1 MIRSSKS
8 AGIIM
13 QSPLWWRDIC
23 GLAFWVALSLGV
35 STIGGAITRTSV
47 SEWYQG
53 LTKPSFTPPDWTFTA
68 VWISLFLLMGVS
80 AWLVWRRTGFAH
92 GAVPLACFAAQLVLN
107 LAWSILFFGVR
118 SVGWAL
124 IEIVVLWIVVLMT
137 AIAFYRVS
145 RPAGLLLVPYLLWLF
160 FAIAL
165 NASIWRLNTT

>member
-1 MIRSSKS
+1 
-8 AGIIM
+8 M

-35 STIGGAITRTSV
+35 STIGGAITRASV

-53 LTKPSFTPPDWTFTA
+53 LTKPSFTPPDWTFTP

-92 GAVPLACFAAQLVLN
+92 GAVPLACFAVQLALN

-137 AIAFYRVS
+137 AITFYRVS
-145 RPAGLLLVPYLLWLF
+145 RPAGLLLVLYLLWLF

-165 NASIWRLNTT
+165 NVSIWRLNMT

>member
-1 MIRSSKS
+1 
-8 AGIIM
+8 M
-13 QSPLWWRDIC
+13 QSPLWWRAIW

-53 LTKPSFTPPDWTFTA
+53 LAKPSFTPPDWTFTA

-92 GAVPLACFAAQLVLN
+92 GAVPLACFAAQLALN
-107 LAWSILFFGVR
+107 LAWSILFFGFRLVD
-118 SVGWAL
+118 WAL
-124 IEIVVLWIVVLMT
+124 FELVVLWILVLMT
-137 AIAFYRVS
+137 TVAFYHVS

-165 NASIWRLNTT
+165 NASIWRLNAT